1 MPQLQ
6 SLDVSNNSLA
16 SLAFSESLSLPA
28 LKTLNIASNRIVA
41 LPDMTGWA
49 QLASLAAADNKISE
63 LPIGFSALKEIRHAD
78 LTGNE
83 VSKLPYEVGLMASL
97 ETLKI
102 AANPLKERKL
112 LNMPTAELKRDLSS
126 RLKSDVKHSTEED
139 FEDEGIDIQ
148 SPANA
153 QSWQLHSGVL
163 DLTGKELVNDDADE
177 LRSFL
182 GANPEVRELVLAK
195 NLLSMI
201 PFELSMAQNLR
212 VLDLSNCSLGG
223 EYLTETVNF
232 QYLQELNI
240 SGNKISSWDPLLQF
254 FQAPRLTTLNV
265 SNNRLVGSVPALR
278 DNFPDLKVLHAR
290 DNKIDAVS
298 AEALGGLQS
307 ADLSNNNIG
316 YLPPEIGLLWDQG
329 FKGFNVSGNA
339 FRVPNYRVLEKG
351 TEATLAWLRTRISE
365 GDRLREGSD

>member
-1 MPQLQ
+1 
-6 SLDVSNNSLA
+6 
-16 SLAFSESLSLPA
+16 
-28 LKTLNIASNRIVA
+28 
-41 LPDMTGWA
+41 MTGWA

-63 LPIGFSALKEIRHAD
+63 LPVGFSALKEIRHAD

-83 VSKLPYEVGLMASL
+83 ISKLPYEVGLMASL

-126 RLKSDVKHSTEED
+126 RLKSDVKHSTDED

-153 QSWQLHSGVL
+153 HPWQLQSGVL

-223 EYLTETVNF
+223 EYLTEVVNF

-240 SGNKISSWDPLLQF
+240 SGNRISSWDPLLQF

-278 DNFPDLKVLHAR
+278 DNFPDLKVLHVR
-290 DNKIDAVS
+290 DNKVDAVS
-298 AEALGGLQS
+298 AEALEGLQS

-316 YLPPEIGLLWDQG
+316 YLPPEIGLLWDKG

-351 TEATLAWLRTRISE
+351 TEATLAWLRTRIAE
-365 GDRLREGSD
+365 GDGLGEGSD